1 MERFRIAV
9 GRDHNVNP
17 GDIVGAIANEA
28 DLSSAYIGRIKL
40 HDEYSTVDLPAGMP
54 QEVQN
59 LLKGVRVRNQPL
71 QLESEGPADDFVP
84 GAPRP
89 RRPSRGGPGGGKHQ
103 RGRSDNRGD
112 RGDRGG
118 ERRHSR
124 GPKPRS

>member
-1 MERFRIAV
+1 
-9 GRDHNVNP
+9 
-17 GDIVGAIANEA
+17 
-28 DLSSAYIGRIKL
+28 
-40 HDEYSTVDLPAGMP
+40 MP

-89 RRPSRGGPGGGKHQ
+89 RRPGRGGPSGGKHQ
-103 RGRSDNRGD
+103 RGRSDGR
-112 RGDRGG
+112 G